1 MKDYF
6 WRAPTTGTLCQEV
19 VALVQATAPRPD
31 GALVFDDINAMVD
44 ADVRNEN
51 PEWVGFDEQ
60 VASIK
65 FEIADRV
72 FDDLIIDLARELR
85 STI

>member
-1 MKDYF
+1 
-6 WRAPTTGTLCQEV
+6 
-19 VALVQATAPRPD
+19 
-31 GALVFDDINAMVD
+31 MVD